1 MPAVNSLW
9 EELLSSSEAWD
20 KYLCKTIISPEKIN
34 LRALRIYHEARGM
47 SSKVCQLLQTETLS
61 RILNRVKFNFP
72 LKLSRSQS
80 TVQSE
85 GRLGTSGVGVEKFD
99 DKTTDFCLPGVRS
112 SSLLVNIGL
121 LVRGV
126 TVWKHCPI
134 LNTSGVHTVLG
145 FSLQY
150 QLQQFPKLSRAKIL

>member
-1 MPAVNSLW
+1 M
-9 EELLSSSEAWD
+9 SSSEAFD
-20 KYLCKTIISPEKIN
+20 KYLCKTIISWEKIN

-112 SSLLVNIGL
+112 SSLLVNIGW

-126 TVWKHCPI
+126 TV
-134 LNTSGVHTVLG
+134 
-145 FSLQY
+145 
-150 QLQQFPKLSRAKIL
+150 